1 MTQRS
6 VPVSNLARHI
16 RGLIVALVILL
27 FSAGIVFGARSL
39 PTVSGAPVSAQN
51 ESDNGDE
58 NAAEETDE
66 PDASE
71 STEPSEAAEPSETPE
86 SAAEAETPESAAEA
100 DTAGGDHGAIV
111 SEAAQM
117 PTPDGFKNHGAWV
130 SCVAHMTKVPVA
142 ADAPALTLADITPDA
157 CAAAQD
163 AKEKARA
170 DAKAA
175 REAARAAA
183 KAARLQD
190 KKQHH

>member
-1 MTQRS
+1 M
-6 VPVSNLARHI
+6 SNLARHI

-27 FSAGIVFGARSL
+27 FSAGIVLGARSL

-86 SAAEAETPESAAEA
+86 SAAEAE
-100 DTAGGDHGAIV
+100 TAGGDHGAIV